1 MTLQEAID
9 KIDGLKP
16 NQYSA
21 EDKIGWLSQL
31 DMTIFRDIIMT
42 HHHPRQTKLFMGY
55 TSEDLDHS
63 LIAEEPYTELYIAYL
78 GMKIDEY
85 NNETQR
91 YNNSATMFNAYYE
104 NYEKWINKTRMPI
117 RSTYIKMW

>member
-16 NQYSA
+16 NQYTP

-31 DMTIFRDIIMT
+31 DMQIFRDIVLT
-42 HHHPRQTKLFMGY
+42 HEHRRDLKMFMGY
-55 TSEDLDHS
+55 TSEDLEHS
-63 LIAEEPYTELYIAYL
+63 LIVNEPYTELYIAYL

-91 YNNSATMFNAYYE
+91 YNNSATMFNSYLE
-104 NYEKWINKTRMPI
+104 NYAKHINTIKRPI
-117 RSTYIKMW
+117 PSGNFRLW

>member
-16 NQYSA
+16 NQFSV

-31 DMTIFRDIIMT
+31 DMNIFRDVILT
-42 HHHPRQTKLFMGY
+42 HRHKPGIPMFMGY

-91 YNNSATMFNAYYE
+91 YNNSATLFNSYMD
-104 NYEKWINKTRMPI
+104 NYAKWINKTRRPLNRGNFLI
-117 RSTYIKMW
+117 W

>member
-16 NQYSA
+16 NQYSV
-21 EDKIGWLSQL
+21 EDKIRWLSDL
-31 DMTIFRDIIMT
+31 DMNIFRDVIMS
-42 HHHPRQTKLFMGY
+42 HAHKPDIKIFMGY
-55 TSEDLDHS
+55 TSEDLDKS
-63 LIAEEPYTELYIAYL
+63 LIAEEPYTELYVAYL

-91 YNNSATMFNAYYE
+91 YNNSATMFNAYMD
-104 NYEKWINKTRMPI
+104 NYSKWINKTRRPI
-117 RSTYIKMW
+117 NKGNFRIW